1 MLVAW
6 KAIFKSVC
14 LNRLDIF
21 LTNGLKYVNVTH
33 LFRRVVV
40 VVVVVVCN
48 FVLVLSFCLLI
59 LFSTGASEQADSHY
73 SSL

>member
-48 FVLVLSFCLLI
+48 FV
-59 LFSTGASEQADSHY
+59 
-73 SSL
+73 